1 MTGRV
6 DIVDD
11 DEGVCEALTALLQAA
26 GYSARAYNTLGAFRA
41 SLGSETAPA
50 VVLLDVRLPDG
61 SGVDFLPELLTLA
74 PRSAVI
80 VMTGHGDISLA
91 VAAMKAGARDFLEKP
106 FDPQELLAATARMLD
121 APPDLDAARRKAEV
135 DARERFAT
143 LTPRERDVLEC
154 LVRGASSKEIARQ
167 LSLSPRTIETH
178 RANLMTKTGAKSL
191 STLLRLAILA
201 GFRGDGAA

>member
-1 MTGRV
+1 MTGLV
-6 DIVDD
+6 VIVDD
-11 DEGVCEALTALLQAA
+11 DEGVCEGLTALLQAA
-26 GYSARAYNTLGAFRA
+26 GHSTRTYTTLGAFRA
-41 SLGSETAPA
+41 GLVSDAEPA

-61 SGVDFLPELLTLA
+61 SGIDFLPELLTLA
-74 PRSAVI
+74 PRGAVI

-106 FDPQELLAATARMLD
+106 FDPQELLASVERIFETS
-121 APPDLDAARRKAEV
+121 PDIETARRKAEL
-135 DARERFAT
+135 DARERLAQ

-167 LSLSPRTIETH
+167 LSLSPRTVETH
-178 RANLMTKTGAKSL
+178 RAHLMTKSGAKSL

-201 GFRGDGAA
+201 GFRGDGAV

>member
-1 MTGRV
+1 VTQLV
-6 DIVDD
+6 AIVDD
-11 DEGVCEALTALLQAA
+11 DDGVCEALTALLQAA
-26 GYSARAYNTLGAFRA
+26 GHSARAYTTPGAFRA
-41 SLGSETAPA
+41 GLVSGGVPA

-74 PRSAVI
+74 PRGAVI

-106 FDPQELLAATARMLD
+106 FDPQELLAAVGRMLRD
-121 APPDLDAARRKAEV
+121 PPDLDAARRQAEL
-135 DARERFAT
+135 DARERFEA
-143 LTPRERDVLEC
+143 LTPRERDVLAC

-167 LSLSPRTIETH
+167 LSLSPRTVETH
-178 RANLMTKTGAKSL
+178 RANVMTKTGAKSL

-201 GFRGDGAA
+201 GFRGDDAT

>member
-1 MTGRV
+1 MTQLV
-6 DIVDD
+6 AIVDD
-11 DEGVCEALTALLQAA
+11 DDGVCEALTALLQAA
-26 GYSARAYNTLGAFRA
+26 GHSARAYTTLGAFRA
-41 SLGSETAPA
+41 GLVSGGVPA

-74 PRSAVI
+74 PRGAVI

-106 FDPQELLAATARMLD
+106 FDPQELLAAVGRMLRD
-121 APPDLDAARRKAEV
+121 PPDLDAARRQAEL
-135 DARERFAT
+135 DARERFEA
-143 LTPRERDVLEC
+143 LTPRERDVLAC

-167 LSLSPRTIETH
+167 LSLSPRTVETH
-178 RANLMTKTGAKSL
+178 RANVMTKTGAKSL

-201 GFRGDGAA
+201 GFRGDDAT